1 MIHANDKAILKKA
14 KKIVK
19 KHADGDWRT
28 AIQQELN
35 KDSVVC
41 LVQGPYLCKKGENK
55 FIDAVKFKGKDAKPL
70 RKYSMYDVVGKVKKQ
85 PTTYTDVKAQV
96 VNDHTQNMEKQWVES
111 LRKKYQVVIHKDVL
125 ETLK

>member
-1 MIHANDKAILKKA
+1 
-14 KKIVK
+14 
-19 KHADGDWRT
+19 
-28 AIQQELN
+28 
-35 KDSVVC
+35 
-41 LVQGPYLCKKGENK
+41 
-55 FIDAVKFKGKDAKPL
+55 
-70 RKYSMYDVVGKVKKQ
+70 MYDVVGKVKKQ